1 MKQRDMA
8 RISKRKKRLQ
18 QQQKKQK
25 EWHDLLNIL
34 LSFRRVSDSDKP
46 FEKGSSRP
54 QKKKVHFL

>member
-18 QQQKKQK
+18 QQQQKQK

-46 FEKGSSRP
+46 FGKRSSRP
-54 QKKKVHFL
+54 QKK